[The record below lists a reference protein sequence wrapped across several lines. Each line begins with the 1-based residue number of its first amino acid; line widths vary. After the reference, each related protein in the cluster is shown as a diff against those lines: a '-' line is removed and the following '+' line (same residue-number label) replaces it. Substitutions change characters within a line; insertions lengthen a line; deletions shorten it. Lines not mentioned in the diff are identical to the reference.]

1 MEVFISM
8 YPHFHCRSPCQRSA
22 FLIVP
27 FSAAAHVKGLHFL
40 SFHSLPQPVSKVCIS
55 YRFILCRSPCQRS
68 AFPIVSFSAAARVKD
83 LHFLSFILCGLAA
96 ASLLDKVKIC
106 FQISVQGVQTI
117 CPVSVC
123 KCFVYSLYDTF
134 PI

>member
-40 SFHSLPQPVSKVCIS
+40 SFHSLPQPVSKICIS
-55 YRFILCRSPCQRS
+55 YR
-68 AFPIVSFSAAARVKD
+68 
-83 LHFLSFILCGLAA
+83 FILCGLAA

-123 KCFVYSLYDTF
+123 KCFVYSLYDIF